1 MRKLL
6 NTLYVTN
13 PDVFLSKDGDN
24 VVAKIEN
31 SEVMRLPVINLEGIV
46 CFNNLG
52 ASKYLMAMCAE
63 RNIGLCFL
71 TSRSHLYFGA
81 SMATGWLITKRQKS
95 RSIQQTIVA

>member
-52 ASKYLMAMCAE
+52 ASKYLMTMCAE

-71 TSRSHLYFGA
+71 TSPWPILSSCDRWGQWQRII
-81 SMATGWLITKRQKS
+81 AT
-95 RSIQQTIVA
+95 QTIQSGR